1 MRLARL
7 LLDLESLAQAENPA
21 TDLHAV
27 ATPDE
32 DGEASGQR
40 LPAKLTSRAALDAF
54 GALALGDHLHPES
67 MLRLLEEVS
76 TTLQAEPALIDLSA
90 AEEVCVV
97 GDLHGS
103 LECLQLAIRACG
115 AADGIAPGHVVL
127 FNGDFIDRGDHSTEV
142 VASLLLLKAA
152 HPRQVYLLRGNHE
165 DGSIATVYG
174 MRDEVRGKHP
184 AHAEQLWAAL
194 LRFFGALPIAAHTA
208 DAFVVHGG
216 LPSLSMTL
224 DHLRQLPR
232 EVRAAP
238 TVLDNTTS
246 GQCATDTRGVAML
259 RGLLWSDPV
268 AEERGLEQNHARG
281 DAGMLYG
288 TDVTRQWLLS
298 QGLRTLVRSHQVV
311 EDGWERIDCGEGTSL
326 FTVFS
331 CADYPNAEGF
341 NRGAVLRLP
350 RGNGPGGPGGPG
362 AEPTPVEFSLSEAP
376 AEAAAAAAAE
386 AQRRQRHGL
395 EVLVLAHRRRLEE
408 VFEAEAPEGRLGLDH
423 WADVMRRT
431 LCLDLDWRAVQ
442 PEIAP
447 TVKRASLGRDGS
459 TTLSDT
465 GLIDHRRFVETAAAS
480 AAASAADGGGGG
492 DGSYA
497 ALYGNAPQL
506 RTVFRFL
513 DKDDSGV
520 IDADEFRTAIELLN
534 RQKPDQAQTDI
545 DALFKAI
552 DLDGN
557 GMIEFDEFCQVFK
570 L

>member
-7 LLDLESLAQAENPA
+7 LLDLESLARTEDPTTGQQDA
-21 TDLHAV
+21 AV
-27 ATPDE
+27 ATPDA
-32 DGEASGQR
+32 DGEASGLR
-40 LPAKLTSRAALDAF
+40 LPAKLTGRAALDAF
-54 GALALGDHLHPES
+54 GRLALGDHLHPES
-67 MLRLLEEVS
+67 LLRLLEEM
-76 TTLQAEPALIDLSA
+76 TATLEAEATLLDLSA

-103 LECLQLAIRACG
+103 LECLQLALRACG

-127 FNGDFIDRGDHSTEV
+127 FNGDFIDRGEHSTEV

-174 MRDEVRGKHP
+174 MRDEVRAKHP
-184 AHAEQLWAAL
+184 AHAEALWAAL

-216 LPSLSMTL
+216 LPSLSLTL
-224 DHLRQLPR
+224 DHLRQLPP

-238 TVLDNTTS
+238 SVLDNATI

-268 AEERGLEQNHARG
+268 AAERGLEQNRARG

-288 TDVTRQWLLS
+288 TDVTRQWLLAH
-298 QGLRTLVRSHQVV
+298 GLRTLVRSHQVV

-350 RGNGPGGPGGPG
+350 RGGAGG

-395 EVLVLAHRRRLEE
+395 EALVLANRQRLEQD
-408 VFEAEAPEGRLGLDH
+408 FEAEAPSGRIGVDA
-423 WADVMRRT
+423 WTEVMRRT

-442 PEIAP
+442 PEIAA
-447 TVKRASLGRDGS
+447 TVKRVSLGRDGS

-465 GLIDHRRFVETAAAS
+465 GMIDHRRFVETAAAS
-480 AAASAADGGGGG
+480 AAASAVDGGD

-506 RTVFRFL
+506 KTVFRFL

-520 IDADEFRTAIELLN
+520 IDADEFRNAIELLN
-534 RQKPDQAQTDI
+534 RRKPDQAQTDI

-557 GMIEFDEFCQVFK
+557 GMIEFDEFCEVFK